1 MSDTSGQVLSV
12 SNKQGTKREYETI
25 LILRPNTSKDGH
37 P

>member
-12 SNKQGTKREYETI
+12 SAKQGTKREYETI
-25 LILRPNTSKDGH
+25 LILRPTAARGH